1 MLLTWLAAPAL
12 ALEVPHEHYELENGL
27 DVILVE
33 DHRLPQVVVDLW
45 YGVGSYDDPPGES
58 GFAHLFEHLMF
69 MGTDLVGEGEFDG
82 RMEAGGGWNNASTG
96 DDRTNYFDVGPAEL
110 LDLLMFMEA
119 DRMTGLDITQAKLDL
134 QREVVRNERRQNY
147 EDAPYGKVWL
157 EVPGMLYPTTHPYH
171 LSGIGSHEDLL
182 AATLDTVTGFYAD
195 WYAPNNATL
204 IIGGDFDPE
213 QVKAN
218 VERWFAPLEP
228 AELREHLVPPVVT
241 APVTLEKTI
250 TDSVEL
256 PLLVMAW
263 HTPAYFQP
271 GDAELD
277 ILSDVLAG
285 GADAR
290 LEARLVNEERVV
302 QDLEV
307 FQYSS
312 QHGSSFYVMAFAS
325 PDADLA
331 AIAGAIEEEL
341 AAIADGTEPVT
352 ERELA
357 QAVNGWEMNFVY
369 GLEGLLDRVETL
381 QSYLFYTGTP
391 DYLEQ
396 DLGRYK
402 AVSAESIQ
410 AVVAERLKPELAA
423 RLSVLP
429 ETTDQSE

>member
-1 MLLTWLAAPAL
+1 MLLAWLVPSAL
-12 ALEVPHEHYELENGL
+12 ALDIPHEHYELDNGL
-27 DVILVE
+27 DVLLVQ

-69 MGTDLVGEGEFDG
+69 MGTELVGEGEFDG
-82 RMEAGGGWNNASTG
+82 RMEAGGGWNNASTA

-110 LDLLMFMEA
+110 LDVLMFMEA
-119 DRMTGLDITQAKLDL
+119 DRMTGLDITQDKLDL

-157 EVPGMLYPTTHPYH
+157 EIPAMLYPETHPYH

-182 AATLDTVTGFYAD
+182 AASLDTVTSFYAD

-204 IIGGDFDPE
+204 IIGGDFDPDA
-213 QVKAN
+213 VKAN
-218 VERWFAPLEP
+218 VDRWFAPLEP
-228 AELREHLVPPVVT
+228 AELREHVVPPEVV
-241 APVTLEKTI
+241 APVTVEKTI
-250 TDSVEL
+250 TDQVEL

-263 HTPAYFQP
+263 HSPAFFTP

-277 ILSDVLAG
+277 ILASVLAG

-302 QDLEV
+302 QELEV
-307 FQYSS
+307 FQYSNR
-312 QHGSSFYVMAFAS
+312 HGSSFYLMAFAS
-325 PDADLA
+325 PDADLDAVAA
-331 AIAGAIEEEL
+331 AIDEEL
-341 AAIADGTEPVT
+341 AALASGAAPVT

-357 QAVNGWEMNFVY
+357 QAVNGWEMNLVY

-381 QSYLFYTGTP
+381 QNYLFYTGTA
-391 DYLEQ
+391 DYLDE
-396 DLGRYK
+396 DLARYQG
-402 AVSAESIQ
+402 VTAESIQ

-423 RLSVLP
+423 RLTVLP
-429 ETTDQSE
+429 EATEETE